1 VKKVMEM
8 KDIHGK
14 WIIEENRKY
23 KVLKFDN
30 STYSIINK
38 KGIFTHGYWDFFI
51 PLIDIFN
58 DPSLLLIGLGGGTL
72 IYQIREFLKKNVD
85 IEAVEI
91 SNTCIEISR
100 IFYPQLKNEKIYH
113 GDGFDFVKNSKKK
126 YDIIILD
133 AYIYSNIPKD
143 FLSREFVSNVY
154 KILKDRGIFVV
165 NYALTYSGRMN
176 FKEFLNILKE
186 KFSVSIVKTYFSE
199 LNVIIIGT
207 KGMNL
212 DEINLERKYP
222 WMIKYRYGKLKNI

>member
-1 VKKVMEM
+1 MKKVMEM
-8 KDIHGK
+8 EDLHGK

-23 KVLKFDN
+23 KFLKFDN

-38 KGIFTHGYWDFFI
+38 KGIFTRGYWDFFI

-72 IYQIREFLKKNVD
+72 IYQIREFLQKNVD

-100 IFYPQLKNEKIYH
+100 IFYPKLKNEKIYH
-113 GDGFDFVKNSKKK
+113 GDGLDFVKNSKKN

-143 FLSREFVSNVY
+143 FLSKEFVNNVY
-154 KILKDRGIFVV
+154 KILKDKGIFAV

-212 DEINLERKYP
+212 SEINLERKYP
-222 WMIKYRYGKLKNI
+222 WMIKYRYRKL

>member
-1 VKKVMEM
+1 MEM

-72 IYQIREFLKKNVD
+72 IYQIREFLKKSVD

-91 SNTCIEISR
+91 SNACIEISR
-100 IFYPQLKNEKIYH
+100 IFYPKLKNEKIYH

-126 YDIIILD
+126 YDIVILD

-143 FLSREFVSNVY
+143 FLSKEFVSNVY
-154 KILKDRGIFVV
+154 KILKERGIFAV

-176 FKEFLNILKE
+176 FKEFLNIVKE

-212 DEINLERKYP
+212 GEINLERKYP